1 LEAIGEDGIMEAPE
15 LNDYRAHLLDAL
27 DDQPRRAAEERPGFL
42 QVLVN
47 HERIGTLNCAQT
59 DPSFAY
65 TARERSIQHLE
76 LRSESGVLIG
86 GCVAPEAGQKNV
98 RVPVGKGS
106 LTLHVQNHFD
116 GGSLRVQYEVAP
128 GWWSQLA
135 TAIGLPAGATVP
147 PAQGSPVWTMTTAFA
162 QVVLAIGV
170 VALLAERIP
179 TWVGSEDRAHQLEE
193 ELAARQSTQD
203 QIDQV
208 HQQLAQLVESQ
219 TAALAVSRAEQD
231 RIAQLNTLIDT
242 VAHTQQRLNAQVV
255 AVQEDL
261 KTVKIDVAQEVQT
274 GMKVAVNAV
283 EADRELVRQD
293 LQAVKSVNETL
304 VKQVALLESR
314 NRELHARLAL
324 TSLEVAK
331 ANASSKPAVVAKNE
345 LPKETAAPT
354 VVPVS
359 DNLREADRQAFMFWV
374 AFQDGTTEKS
384 IEDLVQELNGIKK
397 GPMKSGWYSVEVN
410 LPNPEPPDRFLESVK
425 RAKIVKSVVTSK
437 AMPPAQ

>member
-1 LEAIGEDGIMEAPE
+1 MEAPE

-47 HERIGTLNCAQT
+47 HERVGTLNCAQA

-86 GCVAPEAGQKNV
+86 GCVAPEAGQKNL

-106 LTLHVQNHFD
+106 VTLHVQNHFD

-128 GWWSQLA
+128 GWWSHLA
-135 TAIGLPAGATVP
+135 TAIGLQAGTAVAST
-147 PAQGSPVWTMTTAFA
+147 QTRPVWTMMTAFA
-162 QVVLAIGV
+162 QVVLAMGV

-179 TWVGSEDRAHQLEE
+179 AWVGSEDRAHQLEE

-208 HQQLAQLVESQ
+208 HRQLAQLVESQ
-219 TAALAVSRAEQD
+219 TAAVAVSRAEQD
-231 RIAQLNTLIDT
+231 RIAQLNALIDT

-261 KTVKIDVAQEVQT
+261 KTVKTDVAQEVQT
-274 GMKVAVNAV
+274 GMRVAVNAV

-331 ANASSKPAVVAKNE
+331 ANASSKPVVVAKNDP
-345 LPKETAAPT
+345 PKETPVPT
-354 VVPVS
+354 AVPVS

>member
-1 LEAIGEDGIMEAPE
+1 MEAPE
-15 LNDYRAHLLDAL
+15 LNDFRAHLLDAL
-27 DDQPRRAAEERPGFL
+27 DDQPRRAAEERPEFL

-47 HERIGTLNCAQT
+47 HERVGTLNCAQA

-86 GCVAPEAGQKNV
+86 GCVAPEAGQKNL

-106 LTLHVQNHFD
+106 VTLHVQNHFD

-128 GWWSQLA
+128 GWWSHLA
-135 TAIGLPAGATVP
+135 TAIGLQAGTAVAST
-147 PAQGSPVWTMTTAFA
+147 QTRPVWTMMTAFA
-162 QVVLAIGV
+162 QVVLAMGV

-179 TWVGSEDRAHQLEE
+179 AWVGSEDRAHQLEE

-208 HQQLAQLVESQ
+208 HRQLAQLVESQ
-219 TAALAVSRAEQD
+219 TAAVAVSRAEQD
-231 RIAQLNTLIDT
+231 RIAQLNALIDT

-261 KTVKIDVAQEVQT
+261 KTVKTDVAQEVQT
-274 GMKVAVNAV
+274 GMRVAVNAV

-331 ANASSKPAVVAKNE
+331 ANASSKPVVVAKNDP
-345 LPKETAAPT
+345 PKETPVPT
-354 VVPVS
+354 AVPVS

>member
-1 LEAIGEDGIMEAPE
+1 M
-15 LNDYRAHLLDAL
+15 
-27 DDQPRRAAEERPGFL
+27 
-42 QVLVN
+42 
-47 HERIGTLNCAQT
+47 
-59 DPSFAY
+59 
-65 TARERSIQHLE
+65 
-76 LRSESGVLIG
+76 
-86 GCVAPEAGQKNV
+86 
-98 RVPVGKGS
+98 
-106 LTLHVQNHFD
+106 
-116 GGSLRVQYEVAP
+116 
-128 GWWSQLA
+128 
-135 TAIGLPAGATVP
+135 
-147 PAQGSPVWTMTTAFA
+147 MTAFA
-162 QVVLAIGV
+162 QVVLAMGV

-179 TWVGSEDRAHQLEE
+179 VWVGSEDRAHQLEE

-208 HQQLAQLVESQ
+208 HRQLAQLVESQ
-219 TAALAVSRAEQD
+219 TAAVAVSRAEQD
-231 RIAQLNTLIDT
+231 RIAQLNALIDT
-242 VAHTQQRLNAQVV
+242 VAHTQQRLNAQVA

-261 KTVKIDVAQEVQT
+261 KTVKTDVAQEVQT
-274 GMKVAVNAV
+274 GMRVAVNAV

-331 ANASSKPAVVAKNE
+331 ANASSKPVVVAKNDP
-345 LPKETAAPT
+345 PKETPVPT
-354 VVPVS
+354 AVPVS

>member
-1 LEAIGEDGIMEAPE
+1 MEAPE

-47 HERIGTLNCAQT
+47 HERIGTLNCAQS

-86 GCVAPEAGQKNV
+86 GCVAPEAGQKSV

-106 LTLHVQNHFD
+106 LALHVQNHFD
-116 GGSLRVQYEVAP
+116 GGSLRVQYETTP
-128 GWWSQLA
+128 GWWSQMA
-135 TAIGLPAGATVP
+135 TAIGFPAGTAVVST
-147 PAQGSPVWTMTTAFA
+147 QGSPVWSVTTAFA
-162 QVVLAIGV
+162 QVVLAVGV

-179 TWVGSEDRAHQLEE
+179 SWIGSEDRAHQLEE

-208 HQQLAQLVESQ
+208 HQQLAQLVEAQ
-219 TAALAVSRAEQD
+219 TAAVAVSRSEQD
-231 RIAQLNTLIDT
+231 RIAQLNALIDT
-242 VAHTQQRLNAQVV
+242 VAHTQHKLNAQVV

-261 KTVKIDVAQEVQT
+261 KTVKTDVAQEVQT

-293 LQAVKSVNETL
+293 LQSVKSVNETL
-304 VKQVALLESR
+304 IKQVALLESR

-331 ANASSKPAVVAKNE
+331 ANASSKSTVLAKSDAPKETPAPAVV
-345 LPKETAAPT
+345 
-354 VVPVS
+354 PVA
-359 DNLREADRQAFMFWV
+359 DGLREADRQAFMFWV

>member
-1 LEAIGEDGIMEAPE
+1 MEAPE

-47 HERIGTLNCAQT
+47 HERIGTLNCAQS

-86 GCVAPEAGQKNV
+86 GCVAPEAGQKSV

-116 GGSLRVQYEVAP
+116 GGSLRVQYETTP
-128 GWWSQLA
+128 GWWSQMA
-135 TAIGLPAGATVP
+135 TAIGFPAGTAVVST
-147 PAQGSPVWTMTTAFA
+147 QGSPVWSVTTAFA
-162 QVVLAIGV
+162 QVVLAVGV
-170 VALLAERIP
+170 IALLAERIP
-179 TWVGSEDRAHQLEE
+179 SWIGSEDRAHQLEE

-208 HQQLAQLVESQ
+208 HQQLAQLVEAQ
-219 TAALAVSRAEQD
+219 TAAVAVSRSEQD
-231 RIAQLNTLIDT
+231 RIAQLNALIDT
-242 VAHTQQRLNAQVV
+242 VAHTQQKLNAQVV

-261 KTVKIDVAQEVQT
+261 KTVKTDVAQEVQT

-293 LQAVKSVNETL
+293 LQSVKSVNETL
-304 VKQVALLESR
+304 IKQVALLESR

-331 ANASSKPAVVAKNE
+331 ANASSKSTVLAKSDA
-345 LPKETAAPT
+345 PKETPAPT
-354 VVPVS
+354 VVPVA
-359 DNLREADRQAFMFWV
+359 DGLREADRQAFMFWV

>member
-1 LEAIGEDGIMEAPE
+1 MEAPE

-47 HERIGTLNCAQT
+47 HERIGTLNCAQS

-76 LRSESGVLIG
+76 LRSESGVLVG

-179 TWVGSEDRAHQLEE
+179 AWVGSEDRAHQLEE

-354 VVPVS
+354 VVSVS

>member
-1 LEAIGEDGIMEAPE
+1 MEAPE

-27 DDQPRRAAEERPGFL
+27 DDQPRRAAEERPGLL

-47 HERIGTLNCAQT
+47 HERIGTLNCAQS

-76 LRSESGVLIG
+76 LRNESGALIG
-86 GCVAPEAGQKNV
+86 GCVAPEAGQKSV
-98 RVPVGKGS
+98 RVHAGKGS

-128 GWWSQLA
+128 GWWPQLA
-135 TAIGLPAGATVP
+135 TAVGLPAGAAVAST
-147 PAQGSPVWTMTTAFA
+147 QGTPVWTMTTAFA
-162 QVVLAIGV
+162 QVVLAVGV

-179 TWVGSEDRAHQLEE
+179 GWVGSEDRAHQLEE

-219 TAALAVSRAEQD
+219 AAAIAGSRSEQD
-231 RIAQLNTLIDT
+231 RIAQLNALVDT

-255 AVQEDL
+255 SVQEDL
-261 KTVKIDVAQEVQT
+261 KTVKTDVAQEVQT
-274 GMKVAVNAV
+274 GMRVAVNAV

-304 VKQVALLESR
+304 IKQVALLESR

-331 ANASSKPAVVAKNE
+331 ANASPKPTVVAKND
-345 LPKETAAPT
+345 PQKETPAPT
-354 VVPVS
+354 AVPVS

-410 LPNPEPPDRFLESVK
+410 LPNPDPPDRFLESVK

>member
-1 LEAIGEDGIMEAPE
+1 METPE

-27 DDQPRRAAEERPGFL
+27 DDQPRRAAEERPGLL

-47 HERIGTLNCAQT
+47 HERIGMLDCAQT

-86 GCVAPEAGQKNV
+86 GCVAPEAGQKSL
-98 RVPVGKGS
+98 RLPVGKGS
-106 LTLHVQNHFD
+106 LTVQVHNHFD
-116 GGSLRVQYEVAP
+116 GGSLQVQYEAAP

-135 TAIGLPAGATVP
+135 TAIGLPASAAVASTT
-147 PAQGSPVWTMTTAFA
+147 QTSSVWSVTTAFA
-162 QVVLAIGV
+162 QVVLAVGV

-179 TWVGSEDRAHQLEE
+179 AWVGSEDRAHQLEE

-208 HQQLAQLVESQ
+208 HRQLAQLVEAQS
-219 TAALAVSRAEQD
+219 AAVAVSRAEQD
-231 RIAQLNTLIDT
+231 RMAQLNTLIDT

-261 KTVKIDVAQEVQT
+261 KTVKTDVAQEVQT
-274 GMKVAVNAV
+274 GMRVAVNAV

-331 ANASSKPAVVAKNE
+331 ANASSKPVVVAKNDP
-345 LPKETAAPT
+345 PKETTAPT
-354 VVPVS
+354 AVPVS

>member
-1 LEAIGEDGIMEAPE
+1 MDTPE

-47 HERIGTLNCAQT
+47 HERVGSLNCTQPNPT
-59 DPSFAY
+59 FAY
-65 TARERSIQHLE
+65 TTKDRSIQHLE
-76 LRSESGVLIG
+76 IRSESGVLLG
-86 GCVAPEAGQKNV
+86 GCVAPEAGQ
-98 RVPVGKGS
+98 RSLRLPVGKGS
-106 LTLHVQNHFD
+106 LILNIQNHFD
-116 GGSLRVQYEVAP
+116 GGSLQLRYEVAP
-128 GWWSQLA
+128 GWWSHVVS
-135 TAIGLPAGATVP
+135 AIGLPTGTASTAAPIV
-147 PAQGSPVWTMTTAFA
+147 PVWTMATTFA
-162 QVVLAIGV
+162 QVVLAVGV
-170 VALLAERIP
+170 VALLAERVP
-179 TWVGSEDRAHQLEE
+179 NWLGSEDRAHQLEE

-208 HQQLAQLVESQ
+208 HRQLAQLVEAQS
-219 TAALAVSRAEQD
+219 TAMAVSRAEQD
-231 RIAQLNTLIDT
+231 RIAQLNTLVDT
-242 VAHTQQRLNAQVV
+242 VAHTQQKLSSQVV

-261 KTVKIDVAQEVQT
+261 KTVKTDVAQEVQT
-274 GMKVAVNAV
+274 GMRVAVSAV
-283 EADRELVRQD
+283 EADRDMVRQD
-293 LQAVKSVNETL
+293 LQSIKSVNETL
-304 VKQVALLESR
+304 IKQVALLESR

-331 ANASSKPAVVAKNE
+331 ANAAAPKPTVVAKNDP
-345 LPKETAAPT
+345 PKDTPVPTAVPT
-354 VVPVS
+354 AVPVS
-359 DNLREADRQAFMFWV
+359 DALREADRQAFMFWV

-384 IEDLVQELNGIKK
+384 IEDLVQEINGIKK

>member
-1 LEAIGEDGIMEAPE
+1 MEAPE

-59 DPSFAY
+59 DPSFVY

-76 LRSESGVLIG
+76 LRSESGVLVG

-162 QVVLAIGV
+162 QVVLAVGV

-179 TWVGSEDRAHQLEE
+179 TWVGSEDRAHHLEE
-193 ELAARQSTQD
+193 ELAARHSTQD

>member
-1 LEAIGEDGIMEAPE
+1 METPE

-27 DDQPRRAAEERPGFL
+27 DDQPQRAAEERPGFL

-59 DPSFAY
+59 DPSFVY

-76 LRSESGVLIG
+76 LRSESGILIG
-86 GCVAPEAGQKNV
+86 GCVAPEAGQKSL
-98 RVPVGKGS
+98 RLPVGKGS

-116 GGSLRVQYEVAP
+116 GGSLRVQYEAAP
-128 GWWSQLA
+128 GWWSHLA
-135 TAIGLPAGATVP
+135 TAIGLPAGAAVATTQ
-147 PAQGSPVWTMTTAFA
+147 ANPVWSVTTAFA
-162 QVVLAIGV
+162 QVVLAVGV

-179 TWVGSEDRAHQLEE
+179 AWVGSEDRAHQLEE

-208 HQQLAQLVESQ
+208 HQQLAQLVEAQS
-219 TAALAVSRAEQD
+219 AAVAVSRAEQD
-231 RIAQLNTLIDT
+231 RVAQLNTLIDT

-261 KTVKIDVAQEVQT
+261 KTVKTDVAQEVQT
-274 GMKVAVNAV
+274 GMRVAVTAV

-331 ANASSKPAVVAKNE
+331 ANASPKPAVVAKNDP
-345 LPKETAAPT
+345 PKETQAPT
-354 VVPVS
+354 AVPVS